1 MHYLNYSNYVSS
13 THEIRFKLVSNC
25 EQSMLYTKV
34 CKFYIEKGC
43 LCEQD

>member
-1 MHYLNYSNYVSS
+1 MRSGLNWYQIVNKACY
-13 THEIRFKLVSNC
+13 IL
-25 EQSMLYTKV
+25 KV